1 MARPSRTKK
10 DNFHK
15 SGSTQGKKKK
25 LSPSTSSPS
34 ALMKWWP
41 LFLLGI
47 SVIVVLQA
55 RLRLLAIPMERDEAG
70 FAYIGHW
77 LLKGESLY
85 VDMVDNKLPGLYILY
100 GFFTTIFGYN
110 ATGVHIGLLIA
121 NAVSAVCFYMLM
133 RDLFNRFIAVTS
145 TAFLLILLADPNVL
159 GFAAHATQLL
169 LPFVMGG
176 FYMFWQGIRT
186 ERKSLLLIS
195 GLLLGLA
202 FIIKQQS
209 VVFGL
214 VVALLWW
221 PLRILWNKK
230 ENGRLPIVE
239 WLMLGIGGLMPVTA
253 VVVYFKMTGRLDELL
268 FWSVKQPSRMTATF
282 TQSRWE
288 LFQHFVPLVTRAVVA
303 LWISAC
309 AGLVLIFM
317 SGFKKGNVWFAF
329 LMAVFGLAS
338 VVIGAAFYQHYFILA
353 LPGVALLAAI
363 ALYWISNKLGNS
375 GATVCC
381 LVGSILVLWP
391 LVRERKYF
399 FSPDYNKIHQ
409 QMYSFNMFPELER
422 IGKELARR
430 VPEGSRIGVM
440 GSEPEVLVAADRES
454 CSKHLFMYPILSDP
468 VLSPPMQDE
477 YLHDMESCLP
487 DYIVYNGGILSWTS
501 GYDKLQMFENLMKW
515 INDNYT
521 TLGLAE
527 FRKDM
532 PGELVWDGELSTY
545 QSQNEL
551 KVYVFKKK

>member
-1 MARPSRTKK
+1 MAKPSGTKK
-10 DNFHK
+10 DNLHK
-15 SGSTQGKKKK
+15 SGSIQGKRKKP
-25 LSPSTSSPS
+25 SPPMSTL
-34 ALMKWWP
+34 AVLMKWWP
-41 LFLLGI
+41 LFLLAL
-47 SVIVVLQA
+47 SVIIVLQA

-77 LLKGESLY
+77 LLKGKSLY
-85 VDMVDNKLPGLYILY
+85 VDIVDNKLPGLYILY

-121 NAVSAVCFYMLM
+121 NAVSAVCFYMLA
-133 RDLFNRFIAVTS
+133 RDLYDRYVAATA

-169 LPFVMGG
+169 LPFVLGG
-176 FYMFWQGIRT
+176 FYLFWKGIRSG
-186 ERKSLLLIS
+186 RKNLFLIS
-195 GLLLGLA
+195 GLLLGVA

-209 VVFGL
+209 IVFGVL
-214 VVALLWW
+214 VALLWW
-221 PLRILWNKK
+221 PLRLLWNKK
-230 ENGRLPIVE
+230 EDGRLPLVE
-239 WLMLGIGGLMPVTA
+239 WLMLGIGGLLPVM
-253 VVVYFKMTGRLDELL
+253 VVVGYFKMTGRLDELL

-288 LFQHFVPLVTRAVVA
+288 LFQHFLPLVTRHVIV
-303 LWISAC
+303 LWIAAC
-309 AGLVLIFM
+309 AGLVLIFI
-317 SGFKKGNVWFAF
+317 SEFKKGYVWFAF
-329 LMAVFGLAS
+329 LMTSFGMAS

-353 LPGVALLAAI
+353 LPGVALLAAVT
-363 ALYWISNKLGNS
+363 LYWISLHFGKNGVTIS
-375 GATVCC
+375 CVAGA
-381 LVGSILVLWP
+381 ILLLWP
-391 LVRERKYF
+391 FITEREYF
-399 FSPDYNKIHQ
+399 FCPDYNKIHQ

-430 VPEGSRIGVM
+430 APAGSRIGVM

-468 VLSPPMQDE
+468 ILSPPMQDE

-487 DYIVYNGGILSWTS
+487 DYIVYNSGILSWTA
-501 GYDKLQMFENLMKW
+501 GYVEIQMFENLMKW

-521 TLGLAE
+521 TSGIAE

-532 PGELVWDGELSTY
+532 PGELVWDGALNTY

>member
-1 MARPSRTKK
+1 MAKPSGTKK
-10 DNFHK
+10 DNPQR
-15 SGSTQGKKKK
+15 SGSAQGKKKK
-25 LSPSTSSPS
+25 FTAQNAYRPAILR
-34 ALMKWWP
+34 WWP
-41 LFLLGI
+41 LILLAF

-77 LLKGESLY
+77 LLKGKSLY
-85 VDMVDNKLPGLYILY
+85 VDIVDNKLPGLYILY
-100 GFFTTIFGYN
+100 GFFTKIFGYN

-121 NAVSAVCFYMLM
+121 NAVSAVIFYMLM
-133 RDLFNRFIAVTS
+133 RDLYNQYVAATA

-176 FYMFWQGIRT
+176 FYLFWKGIR
-186 ERKSLLLIS
+186 KGHISLFLIS

-209 VVFGL
+209 VVFGM

-221 PLRILWNKK
+221 PLRMVWNKK
-230 ENGRLPIVE
+230 EDGRLPFVE
-239 WLMLGIGGLMPVTA
+239 WLMLGIGGLLPVIA
-253 VVVYFKMTGRLDELL
+253 VVGYFKVTGRLDELL
-268 FWSVKQPSRMTATF
+268 FWSFKQPSRMAATF

-288 LFQHFVPLVTRAVVA
+288 LFQHIVPVVTRHIMV
-303 LWISAC
+303 LWIAAS

-329 LMAVFGLAS
+329 LMTSFGLAS
-338 VVIGAAFYQHYFILA
+338 VVIGAAFYQHYFVLA
-353 LPGVALLAAI
+353 LPGVALLAAVT
-363 ALYWISNKLGNS
+363 LYWISQQFTKNGVAVS
-375 GATVCC
+375 CA
-381 LVGSILVLWP
+381 VGSILLLWP
-391 LVRERKYF
+391 LVAEHEYF

-409 QMYSFNMFPELER
+409 RMYSFNMFPELER

-430 VPEGSRIGVM
+430 VPAGSHIGLM

-468 VLSPPMQDE
+468 ILSPPMQNE

-487 DYIVYNGGILSWTS
+487 DYIVFNMGVLSWTA
-501 GYDKLQMFENLMKW
+501 GYDKLQMFEDLMKW

-521 TLGLAE
+521 TSGIAE
-527 FRKDM
+527 FRKDK
-532 PGELVWDGELSTY
+532 PGELVWDGALSTY
-545 QSQNEL
+545 QSQNDL

>member
-1 MARPSRTKK
+1 MAKPSGTKK
-10 DNFHK
+10 DNIHK

-25 LSPSTSSPS
+25 PSPSTSSRS
-34 ALMKWWP
+34 ILMKWWP

-55 RLRLLAIPMERDEAG
+55 RLRLIAIPMERDEAG

-77 LLKGESLY
+77 LLKGKSLY
-85 VDMVDNKLPGLYILY
+85 VDIVDNKLPGLYILY

-121 NAVSAVCFYMLM
+121 NTVSSVCFYMLM
-133 RDLFNRFIAVTS
+133 RDLYNRFIAATA
-145 TAFLLILLADPNVL
+145 TAFLLVLLADPNVF

-169 LPFVMGG
+169 LPFVLGG
-176 FYMFWQGIRT
+176 FYLFWKGIRSG
-186 ERKSLLLIS
+186 RKSLFLIC
-195 GLLLGLA
+195 GLLLGVA

-214 VVALLWW
+214 VAALLWW

-230 ENGRLPIVE
+230 EDGRLPFVE
-239 WLMLGIGGLMPVTA
+239 WLMLGIGGLLPVIA
-253 VVVYFKMTGRLDELL
+253 VVGYFKMTGRLDELL
-268 FWSVKQPSRMTATF
+268 FWSVKQPSRMAATF

-303 LWISAC
+303 LWISAS
-309 AGLVLIFM
+309 AGLVLILI
-317 SGFKKGNVWFAF
+317 SGLKKGNVWFAF
-329 LMAVFGLAS
+329 LMAAFGLAS

-353 LPGVALLAAI
+353 LPGVALLAAVT
-363 ALYWISNKLGNS
+363 LYWISLQFGKNGVVVS
-375 GATVCC
+375 CVA
-381 LVGSILVLWP
+381 GSILLLWP
-391 LVRERKYF
+391 LISEREYF

-422 IGKELARR
+422 VGKELAKR
-430 VPEGSRIGVM
+430 VPAGSRIGVM

-468 VLSPPMQDE
+468 ILSPPMQDE

-487 DYIVYNGGILSWTS
+487 DYIVFNGGILSWTA

-521 TLGLAE
+521 TSGLAE

-532 PGELVWDGELSTY
+532 PGELVWDGALSTY
-545 QSQNEL
+545 QSQNEF